1 MKTRTTLAFGLL
13 MMLSATGQAA
23 CEYIIEPYTG
33 ANSQFGSHR
42 LSSASDGKTS
52 RWRGNG
58 GADGWNGQL
67 TGVSK
72 SIDVS
77 SNNIFQPPGTI
88 LAAGG
93 GIPFTQY
100 ARKGGWDPEMVFFR
114 CTPDTAG
121 QLYQAFS
128 TNGDDVYAGW
138 YEAQDVPGAYLTH
151 AKNVALRITLEAT
164 GQVFTDIWQ
173 QVAMTNFD
181 TDKDGNFLI
190 KAKNFSPI
198 RVELIKT
205 ADTRYF
211 ANAYATYTFAGV
223 NPNAYVVFR
232 GPGLESNGIKVGQV
246 HRGGNWA
253 GWYGDWPSVI
263 SLYNN
268 GITVRRGAICQVT
281 HFTPF
286 VQLPGISAVDIRA
299 GRSVSAP
306 FSLEFACESNVI
318 SGVVTNKQNV
328 ALGFLAPVANVLAA
342 QKYGLT
348 SGSAVTHLLDD
359 AYGAPGQARG
369 VGVRILRNGT
379 PMNFLTSDVGGTGTS
394 AGWVPVLGGAQVKT
408 GTQSGVDS
416 YHETFEAHLERFSSD
431 QLQTGRYQAHAQILM
446 RLQ

>member
-1 MKTRTTLAFGLL
+1 MKTRTKLAFGIL
-13 MMLSATGQAA
+13 MMLSATAQAA
-23 CEYIIEPYTG
+23 CEYIIYPYTG

-42 LSSASDGKTS
+42 LSSASDGKAES
-52 RWRGNG
+52 WWGLG
-58 GADGWNGQL
+58 GADAKNGQL
-67 TGVSK
+67 TGVNK

-100 ARKGGWDPEMVFFR
+100 ANKVSRDPEMVFFR

-128 TNGDDVYAGW
+128 TNGDDALAGW
-138 YEAQDVPGAYLTH
+138 HEAQDVPGAYLTL
-151 AKNVALRITLEAT
+151 ARNVALRITLEAT

-173 QVAMTNFD
+173 QVAMTNLD
-181 TDKDGNFLI
+181 KDKDGNFLI

-205 ADTRYF
+205 ADTRYGG
-211 ANAYATYTFAGV
+211 NHNATYTFVGV

-232 GPGLESNGIKVGQV
+232 GPGLDSNNIKVGQA

-253 GWYGDWPSVI
+253 GWYHEWPSVI

-286 VQLPGISAVDIRA
+286 VQLPRISAADIRA

-318 SGVVTNKQNV
+318 SGVVTKKQNV

-369 VGVRILRNGT
+369 VGVRILRNGL
-379 PMNFLTSDVGGTGTS
+379 PMNFLASDVGGTGTS

-408 GTQSGVDS
+408 ATQSGVDS
-416 YHETFEAHLERFSSD
+416 YQETFEARLERFSSD
-431 QLQTGRYQAHAQILM
+431 QLETGRYQAHAQILM

>member
-1 MKTRTTLAFGLL
+1 MKTRTKLAFGIL
-13 MMLSATGQAA
+13 MMLSATAQAA
-23 CEYIIEPYTG
+23 CEYIIYPYTG

-42 LSSASDGKTS
+42 LSSASDGKAEAWWGHS
-52 RWRGNG
+52 
-58 GADGWNGQL
+58 GADAKNGQL

-77 SNNIFQPPGTI
+77 SNNIFQPPGTV
-88 LAAGG
+88 LAAAG
-93 GIPFTQY
+93 GIPFAQY
-100 ARKGGWDPEMVFFR
+100 AHQGGWDPELVFFR

-128 TNGDDVYAGW
+128 TNGDDAYAGW
-138 YEAQDVPGAYLTH
+138 YEAQDVPGAYLTL

-173 QVAMTNFD
+173 QVAMTNLD

-211 ANAYATYTFAGV
+211 INSAATYTFAGV

-232 GPGLESNGIKVGQV
+232 GPGLDSNNIKVGQA

-253 GWYGDWPSVI
+253 GWYHEWPSVI

-286 VQLPGISAVDIRA
+286 VQLPRISAADIRA

-318 SGVVTNKQNV
+318 SGVVTKKQNV

-369 VGVRILRNGT
+369 VGVRILRNGL

-408 GTQSGVDS
+408 ATQSGVDS
-416 YHETFEAHLERFSSD
+416 YQETFEARLERFSSD
-431 QLQTGRYQAHAQILM
+431 QLETGRYQAHAQILM

>member
-1 MKTRTTLAFGLL
+1 MKHVIKLAFGIL
-13 MMLSATGQAA
+13 MMLSATAQAV
-23 CEYIIEPYTG
+23 CEYIIYPYTG

-52 RWRGNG
+52 SWRGNG

-77 SNNIFQPPGTI
+77 SNNIFQPPGTV

-100 ARKGGWDPEMVFFR
+100 ARKGGWDPELVFFR

-128 TNGDDVYAGW
+128 TNGDDAYAGW
-138 YEAQDVPGAYLTH
+138 YEAQDVPGAYLTI
-151 AKNVALRITLEAT
+151 ARNVAMRITLEAT

-205 ADTRYF
+205 ADTRYSGD
-211 ANAYATYTFAGV
+211 ASATYTFAGA

-232 GPGLESNGIKVGQV
+232 GPGLDSNGIKVGQA

-253 GWYGDWPSVI
+253 GWYADWPSVI

-268 GITVRRGAICQVT
+268 GITVRRGAICEVT

-286 VQLPGISAVDIRA
+286 VQLPIISAADIRA
-299 GRSVSAP
+299 GRSVSTT
-306 FSLEFACESNVI
+306 FSLEFSCE
-318 SGVVTNKQNV
+318 SGVVSGVAINKQNV
-328 ALGFLAPVANVLAA
+328 ALGFLAPAANVLAA
-342 QKYGLT
+342 QKYGLI
-348 SGSAVTHLLDD
+348 SGSSVTHLLDD
-359 AYGAPGQARG
+359 AYGSPGHARG
-369 VGVRILRNGT
+369 VGVRVLRNGT
-379 PMNFLTSDVGGTGTS
+379 PMNFLTSDTGGTGTS
-394 AGWVPVLGGAQVKT
+394 AGWLPVLGGAQVKT
-408 GTQSGVDS
+408 QTLSGVES
-416 YHETFEAHLERFSSD
+416 YREEFEARLEPFAGD
-431 QLQTGRYQAHAQILM
+431 QLTAGSYQAHAQILM

>member
-1 MKTRTTLAFGLL
+1 
-13 MMLSATGQAA
+13 
-23 CEYIIEPYTG
+23 
-33 ANSQFGSHR
+33 
-42 LSSASDGKTS
+42 
-52 RWRGNG
+52 
-58 GADGWNGQL
+58 
-67 TGVSK
+67 
-72 SIDVS
+72 
-77 SNNIFQPPGTI
+77 
-88 LAAGG
+88 
-93 GIPFTQY
+93 
-100 ARKGGWDPEMVFFR
+100 MVFFR

-128 TNGDDVYAGW
+128 TNGDDALAGW
-138 YEAQDVPGAYLTH
+138 HEAQDVPGAYLTL
-151 AKNVALRITLEAT
+151 ARNVALRITLEAT

-173 QVAMTNFD
+173 QVAMTNLD
-181 TDKDGNFLI
+181 KDKDGNFLI

-205 ADTRYF
+205 ADTRYGG
-211 ANAYATYTFAGV
+211 NYDATYTFVGV

-232 GPGLESNGIKVGQV
+232 GPGLDSNNIKVGQA

-253 GWYGDWPSVI
+253 GWYHEWPSVI

-286 VQLPGISAVDIRA
+286 VQLPRISAADIRA

-318 SGVVTNKQNV
+318 SGVVTKKKNV
-328 ALGFLAPVANVLAA
+328 ALGFLAPVENVLAA

-359 AYGAPGQARG
+359 AYGAPGHARG
-369 VGVRILRNGT
+369 VGVRILRNGL

-408 GTQSGVDS
+408 ATQSGVDS
-416 YHETFEAHLERFSSD
+416 YQETFEARLERFSSD
-431 QLQTGRYQAHAQILM
+431 QLETGRYQAHAQILM